1 MSNIFDQLAQ
11 DFPLDETADSAQ
23 AIGSEESTIDSP
35 TTTSGTPADLKLA
48 LQELLRYG
56 YLEEANRNDMFRRI
70 IVHAAAMELALE
82 PLGLSLR
89 IDSHRGVAFVVL
101 ASNAANMPEN
111 SEDEEW
117 SHPLVRKQRLTLEQS
132 LLLAIL
138 RQQFALHEQEYG
150 VGQAV
155 AKIAIDELLPT
166 FMTYVGDSGSDAKN
180 ENRLL
185 QLLDQL
191 KTHGVVSEVDK
202 KQEVTIR
209 PLIAHLANPESLT
222 ALLRVIKEKQNSTTV
237 NNDNAHEGDE

>member
-1 MSNIFDQLAQ
+1 MTSIFDQFAQ
-11 DFPLDETADSAQ
+11 DSPDEIANSTQ
-23 AIGSEESTIDSP
+23 PIVSEEQAIDSP
-35 TTTSGTPADLKLA
+35 AITPGTPADLKLA
-48 LQELLRYG
+48 LQELLRFG

-89 IDSHRGVAFVVL
+89 IDSHRGVAFVAL
-101 ASNAANMPEN
+101 GPNATNSMEN

-155 AKIAIDELLPT
+155 AKIAIDELLPI

-185 QLLDQL
+185 QLLEQL

-209 PLIAHLANPESLT
+209 PLIAHLANPESLA
-222 ALLRVIKEKQNSTTV
+222 ALLRVIKEKQNI
-237 NNDNAHEGDE
+237 NNGNIHEGDE

>member
-1 MSNIFDQLAQ
+1 
-11 DFPLDETADSAQ
+11 
-23 AIGSEESTIDSP
+23 
-35 TTTSGTPADLKLA
+35 
-48 LQELLRYG
+48 
-56 YLEEANRNDMFRRI
+56 MFRRI
-70 IVHAAAMELALE
+70 IVHAASMELALE

-89 IDSHRGVAFVVL
+89 MISHRGVAFVAL
-101 ASNAANMPEN
+101 GPNATNSLEN

-185 QLLDQL
+185 QLLEQL

-222 ALLRVIKEKQNSTTV
+222 ALLRVIKEKQNS
-237 NNDNAHEGDE
+237 NNSHIGTANEGDE

>member
-1 MSNIFDQLAQ
+1 VSNIFDQFAQ
-11 DFPLDETADSAQ
+11 DSPQHETTEIPQ
-23 AIGSEESTIDSP
+23 GIVTQELESDPAKP
-35 TTTSGTPADLKLA
+35 TPGTPADLKLA

-101 ASNAANMPEN
+101 GQNPQNITPT

-138 RQQFALHEQEYG
+138 RQQFAIHEQEYG
-150 VGQAV
+150 VGQAL
-155 AKIAIDELLPT
+155 AKIAVDELLPT

-185 QLLDQL
+185 QLLEQL
-191 KTHGVVSEVDK
+191 KTHGIVSEVDK

-209 PLIAHLANPESLT
+209 PLIAHLANPESLA
-222 ALLRVIKEKQNSTTV
+222 ALLRIIKEKQNSTII
-237 NNDNAHEGDE
+237 NNESAHEGDE